1 MGQSVVL
8 EPVPAGWRCQCSGT
22 DAASAGFVM
31 SGMSAARYAYLG
43 YSDIARSSTS
53 RYLKH
58 QTMTVSSAVHSWLMA
73 TVDKG
78 GLRHDN

>member
-1 MGQSVVL
+1 M
-8 EPVPAGWRCQCSGT
+8 SGT
-22 DAASAGFVM
+22 
-31 SGMSAARYAYLG
+31 SAARHAYLG
-43 YSDIARSSTS
+43 YSDIVRSSTF

-58 QTMTVSSAVHSWLMA
+58 QPMTLSAVVHSWLMA